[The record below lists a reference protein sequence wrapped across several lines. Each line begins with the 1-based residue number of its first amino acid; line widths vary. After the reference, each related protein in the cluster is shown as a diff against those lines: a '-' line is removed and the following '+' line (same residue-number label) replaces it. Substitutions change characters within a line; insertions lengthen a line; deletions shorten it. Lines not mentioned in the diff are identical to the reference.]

1 MGGCTVGQFSGGAV
15 LVGLG
20 QVAFCV
26 CQAGYAASRVVE
38 VVGGSACLV
47 EELLADPVYAVG
59 VGGVGAAVDVL
70 LYQDFHVLAVH
81 VVDVLYQLVLAGEG
95 GSCGRYEVYKF
106 LLCGADLAVCFQ
118 LDACAIVVAVVIG
131 AVVAGKV
138 LVFLRV
144 VVHLVDP
151 VAVPVIGRG
160 HLEGPV
166 VGVAGVHCLQAV
178 FHGVLVGGLAVV
190 GGAVLL

>member
-1 MGGCTVGQFSGGAV
+1 MLVRVAPAGGYEA
-15 LVGLG
+15 
-20 QVAFCV
+20 
-26 CQAGYAASRVVE
+26 
-38 VVGGSACLV
+38 
-47 EELLADPVYAVG
+47 
-59 VGGVGAAVDVL
+59 
-70 LYQDFHVLAVH
+70 
-81 VVDVLYQLVLAGEG
+81 
-95 GSCGRYEVYKF
+95 YEVF
-106 LLCGADLAVCFQ
+106 LRGADLAACFQ
-118 LDACAIVVAVVIG
+118 LDACAVVVAAVIG
-131 AVVAGKV
+131 AIVAAEV

-166 VGVAGVHCLQAV
+166 VGVASVHCLQAV